1 MTVEEV
7 KALHT
12 KTQDKKLPLSHRL
25 IAAHLLM
32 MLYTRSRNS
41 DLAHIHEVMHD
52 GGLESGRESAV
63 GYIQISTRHHKT
75 AKTAEK
81 KNLLL
86 PILASS
92 VGVTYDDWITRW
104 IRLRKEAGLP
114 VSGTFNGALQPA
126 PDVQRDGSWL
136 TRPLACSQMTLILRS
151 MLQSSDRDLTSHSLK
166 VTGLSWSAKAE
177 IPREQRRLLGRHA
190 SSLQDADSIYSRDLS
205 FAPVCSGA

>member
-1 MTVEEV
+1 MVVWNLEGSQLLATSRSQLGTTRPQRPLR
-7 KALHT
+7 KRICYYRS
-12 KTQDKKLPLSHRL
+12 LPLRSVSH
-25 IAAHLLM
+25 M
-32 MLYTRSRNS
+32 
-41 DLAHIHEVMHD
+41 
-52 GGLESGRESAV
+52 
-63 GYIQISTRHHKT
+63 
-75 AKTAEK
+75 
-81 KNLLL
+81 
-86 PILASS
+86 
-92 VGVTYDDWITRW
+92 DDWITRW